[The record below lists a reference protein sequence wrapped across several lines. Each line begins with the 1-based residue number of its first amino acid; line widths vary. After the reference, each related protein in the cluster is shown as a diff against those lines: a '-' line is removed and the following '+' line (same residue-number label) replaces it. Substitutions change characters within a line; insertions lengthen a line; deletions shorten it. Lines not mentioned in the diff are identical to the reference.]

1 MIERMSKRITES
13 QLLGE
18 LGETAVRKLVLEMKF
33 IYEPRGRLEAGT
45 DGIIEP
51 PDPKTGAPLAKLLG
65 VQVKST
71 EKGQYV
77 RETNRIHTS

>member
-1 MIERMSKRITES
+1 MNKRITDS

-45 DGIIEP
+45 DGIIELR
-51 PDPKTGAPLAKLLG
+51 DPKSGAPLGKLLA

-71 EKGQYV
+71 ESGRYV
-77 RETNRIHTS
+77 QRDRTRL